1 MINIDVAGES
11 KGIELRNS
19 GTLNN
24 NLKGIISIT
33 NANLYD
39 IELSNISKLNN
50 YGEINLL
57 NSQTAIKNSRIINN
71 DNLLLLQNNLQYGID
86 NQAGS
91 SLFTNNGIIDIY
103 KLNNSVDLRNING
116 ASFIDHGDV
125 NAKF

>member
-1 MINIDVAGES
+1 
-11 KGIELRNS
+11 
-19 GTLNN
+19 
-24 NLKGIISIT
+24 
-33 NANLYD
+33 
-39 IELSNISKLNN
+39 
-50 YGEINLL
+50 L